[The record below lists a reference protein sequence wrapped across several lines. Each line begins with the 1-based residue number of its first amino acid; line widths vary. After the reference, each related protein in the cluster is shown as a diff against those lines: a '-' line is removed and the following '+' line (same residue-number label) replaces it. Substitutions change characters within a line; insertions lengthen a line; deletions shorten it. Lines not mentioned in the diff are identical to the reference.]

1 MLPPAVAD
9 SFAGLR
15 FLLYH
20 KHFTSARTRFVR
32 FTEGTVLAPHPLP
45 FLSSPLEP
53 DEVEPTA
60 TLIHPATLAKRL
72 AGGLHVSAD
81 MLEIDPEFLE
91 HVEIP
96 GVTVAVHLVR
106 VTSIDPPLELFAERG
121 AQFCPIT
128 DLRGG
133 HPTEMALLRKAY
145 EHVLGG

>member
-1 MLPPAVAD
+1 MPPASAD
-9 SFAGLR
+9 GFADLR

-20 KHFTSARTRFVR
+20 KHPTSARTRFLR
-32 FTEGTVLAPHPLP
+32 FAGGTVLAPYPLP

-53 DEVEPTA
+53 EDIEPA
-60 TLIHPATLAKRL
+60 AAMMHPATLARRL
-72 AGGLHVSAD
+72 AGGLQIPAAL
-81 MLEIDPEFLE
+81 LEIDAEFME

-96 GVTVAVHLVR
+96 GSTVTVHLVR
-106 VTSIDPPLELFAERG
+106 FTSIDPPLQLFADRG
-121 AQFCPIT
+121 AAFCPIT